1 MKRLESGSI
10 QKPIVQGNAKSLM
23 IDHAQLSM
31 LLTGIDVS
39 NIKRRKRFDVQPSV
53 FRESA
58 YNPESKIFQFLRS
71 FSMFFMSHFCGSCVS
86 SSMQDATS
94 HNTDS
99 QASLSAV
106 ELLRKEN
113 EQLQSKLKWFETEYQ
128 KLAAMIAAMHKKR
141 EKHLSPGGSPWL
153 PFDSRKSWSKLGRRP
168 RLKHRNC

>member
-1 MKRLESGSI
+1 
-10 QKPIVQGNAKSLM
+10 
-23 IDHAQLSM
+23 
-31 LLTGIDVS
+31 
-39 NIKRRKRFDVQPSV
+39 
-53 FRESA
+53 
-58 YNPESKIFQFLRS
+58 
-71 FSMFFMSHFCGSCVS
+71 MFFHEPLLWLMRIT

-128 KLAAMIAAMHKKR
+128 KLATMIAAMHKKR

-153 PFDSRKSWSKLGRRP
+153 PFDSKEELEQARQEAEAEAQKLLDDDESKPSKNPRRNAAN
-168 RLKHRNC
+168 RFQLIFQK